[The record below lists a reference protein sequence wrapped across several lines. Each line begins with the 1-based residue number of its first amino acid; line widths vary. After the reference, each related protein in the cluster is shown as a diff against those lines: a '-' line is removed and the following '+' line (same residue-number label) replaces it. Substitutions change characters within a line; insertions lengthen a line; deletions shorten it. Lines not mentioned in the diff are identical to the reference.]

1 MLAYGKK
8 IVILPFKRD
17 ISSIKTEGESSEGDI
32 SLEGLR
38 LELAYMFMLDLSL
51 CFINTPVETK
61 SCRGCKL
68 LIIKII
74 LILAVNPY
82 PLAPVRLTQL

>member
-1 MLAYGKK
+1 MLAYGRK

-38 LELAYMFMLDLSL
+38 LELPDILMFDLSV
-51 CFINTPVETK
+51 CFIHIPVETK
-61 SCRGCKL
+61 L
-68 LIIKII
+68 
-74 LILAVNPY
+74 
-82 PLAPVRLTQL
+82 